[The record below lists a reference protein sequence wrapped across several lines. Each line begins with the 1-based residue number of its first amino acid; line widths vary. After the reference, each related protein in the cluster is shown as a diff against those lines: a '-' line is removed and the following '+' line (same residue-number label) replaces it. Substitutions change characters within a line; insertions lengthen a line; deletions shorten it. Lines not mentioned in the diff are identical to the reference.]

1 MARGKTNPRL
11 FTRQDKV
18 NNSYRML
25 IWISLILFGVWLLL
39 GLNRGNIISPLQ
51 PTPTPTRVVTSYIQE
66 AEAYF
71 QAGKLDDPN
80 SENDA
85 IGSYQE
91 ALKVDPKNA
100 QVMADLARILAYS
113 TRSLSTDQERL
124 ARLEQ
129 ARDLVRQATE
139 IAPDDSTILA
149 LKAFVLDWN
158 ASSNLISSDERE
170 SYLAEAET
178 DANRAY
184 LLNPDNALALAF
196 YAEVLLDQNKWD
208 QALEYAEQATKRAP
222 DSFDTHRVY
231 GTVLESVGLYRAAID
246 EYIKASDLA
255 PNLTFLLLQIGL
267 VYRNMANV
275 SASSGAATGLYDSA
289 LEYFDKAATINE
301 QLNLK
306 DPLPYIA
313 IAKTYTQQGE
323 FFIASRNAEKA
334 LAFSPSSADTYGQLG
349 MIYVQARNYESALPA
364 LKCAIE
370 GCTAE
375 ENQIAKDFVEAG
387 VLSETVPIQPLEL
400 TNLTVAYYYI
410 RYGSVLAFL
419 SDSRN
424 GYCEKA
430 LVLMEKLRQ
439 TFPNEE
445 VLMQNVADNEATCN
459 EFLKS
464 YK

>member
-1 MARGKTNPRL
+1 MARSKADSRL
-11 FTRQDKV
+11 FTRQNKA
-18 NNSYRML
+18 NNSYRIL
-25 IWISLILFGVWLLL
+25 LWISLILFGVWLLL
-39 GLNRGNIISPLQ
+39 GLNRGNIVSPLQ
-51 PTPTPTRVVTSYIQE
+51 PTPTPTRMVASYIQE

-85 IGSYQE
+85 IDSYEQ
-91 ALKVDPKNA
+91 ALRVDPQNA
-100 QVMADLARILAYS
+100 QAMADLARILAYS

-124 ARLEQ
+124 ARLEW
-129 ARDLVRQATE
+129 ARDLVRQAAE
-139 IAPDDSTILA
+139 IEPDDSTILA
-149 LKAFVLDWN
+149 LKAFILDWN
-158 ASSNLISSDERE
+158 ASSNLISSGARE
-170 SYLAEAET
+170 GYLAEAET

-208 QALEYAEQATKRAP
+208 QALEYAEQATLRAP
-222 DSFDTHRVY
+222 NSFDTHRVY

-246 EYIKASDLA
+246 EYKKASDLA

-267 VYRNMANV
+267 VYRNMGNV
-275 SASSGAATGLYDSA
+275 SADSAAAAGLYDSA
-289 LEYFDKAATINE
+289 LEYFDRAATINQ

-334 LAFSPSSADTYGQLG
+334 LAYSPASADTYGQLG

-364 LKCAIE
+364 LKCALE

-375 ENQIAKDFVEAG
+375 ENQIAKDFVDAG
-387 VLSETVPIQPLEL
+387 VLTETVAVQPLEL

-419 SDSRN
+419 SDAKN
-424 GYCEKA
+424 GYCEKT
-430 LVLMEKLRQ
+430 LVLMDKLRQ

-445 VLMQNVADNEATCN
+445 VLLQNAADNEATCT
-459 EFLKS
+459 EFLNT